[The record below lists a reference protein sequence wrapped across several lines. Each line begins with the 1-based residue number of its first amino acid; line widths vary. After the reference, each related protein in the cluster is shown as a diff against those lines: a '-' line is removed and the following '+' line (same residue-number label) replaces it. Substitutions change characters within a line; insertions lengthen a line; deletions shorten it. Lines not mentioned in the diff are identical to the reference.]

1 MTGRL
6 LVVGSTNVDLFA
18 HVERHPA
25 PGETLLG
32 TGGERSP
39 GGKGAN
45 QALAAALQGAHVS
58 FVGAVGEDPDADVAL
73 ASLRAAGVDLAQVG
87 ALPQVRTGLA
97 VITVSADGENTIVVI
112 PGANAEVG
120 PEQARDAVA
129 AMAAED
135 LLLLQGE
142 LRRETTEAAVRAA
155 AERGIR
161 TIFNVAPWS
170 SVDVDV
176 LTLADPVVVNEHE
189 AALAAAELGLDPE
202 VAAGHP
208 GALATALLGAGMRSV
223 VITLGGA
230 GAVVARRAGATS
242 PGSTGAAEAA
252 DDLPRPTSHPSPQV
266 AVVDTTGA
274 GDAFTGAL
282 AARLL
287 KGDDLPEAVS
297 HAVRVGAYAVQHPGA
312 QPSYPDQGAILA

>member
-135 LLLLQGE
+135 VLLLQGE

-189 AALAAAELGLDPE
+189 AALAAAELGLEPE
-202 VAAGHP
+202 VAAGDP

-230 GAVVARRAGATS
+230 GAVVARPEGA
-242 PGSTGAAEAA
+242 
-252 DDLPRPTSHPSPQV
+252 TSHPSPRV
-266 AVVDTTGA
+266 SVVDTTGA

-287 KGDDLPEAVS
+287 QGDDLPEAVS

-312 QPSYPDQGAILA
+312 QPSYPDQGAILP